1 VPVEKL
7 STGIMEKKIGKAFQ
21 TMKHLLF
28 VRRKIFF
35 FLIRCP
41 PITLEICFFAIGD
54 FLRKNNCDV
63 AISGDDWP

>member
-1 VPVEKL
+1 
-7 STGIMEKKIGKAFQ
+7 MEKKIGKAFQ

-35 FLIRCP
+35 FLIRFP